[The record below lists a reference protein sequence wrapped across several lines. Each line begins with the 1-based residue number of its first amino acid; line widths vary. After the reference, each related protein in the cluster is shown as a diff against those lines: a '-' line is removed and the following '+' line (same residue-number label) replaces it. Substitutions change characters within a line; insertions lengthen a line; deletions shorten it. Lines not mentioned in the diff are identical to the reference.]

1 MEQNCSD
8 NWLWDY
14 RYPISSVV
22 IATAEIMSFYKPI
35 VYIDGTRIDWDY
47 LCEKEEIHDTSDYF
61 GSYTK
66 DPDDK
71 CLMIAKLMKFIGEQC
86 GVKYQCNSSSVNFSN
101 IIKFLKK
108 IWDIRGQHAE
118 NEHCHIKSFC

>member
-1 MEQNCSD
+1 M
-8 NWLWDY
+8 
-14 RYPISSVV
+14 R
-22 IATAEIMSFYKPI
+22 
-35 VYIDGTRIDWDY
+35 
-47 LCEKEEIHDTSDYF
+47 KEEIHDTSDYF

-101 IIKFLKK
+101 IIKFLK